1 LSRALRGELAWW
13 LVVQL
18 NRSSSPKRQSLSASQ
33 HRPPPTATMPARP
46 HSHRLGLT
54 PRRWQFYV
62 AHHQGHFQGI
72 RHRTAVATPN
82 ISPSPPATMPSLR
95 RHRPPLRQLC
105 PASGNIAHHAGNE
118 LGQAWTPF
126 SSLGPSLPSIL
137 RRIPLAA
144 SHRIHHELPPPI
156 PGSFVEAV
164 VRRRITAS
172 YHSLRSR
179 VRSASVE
186 ELVTSDQALPDP
198 VLPDSELPDS
208 ESPLRCPVEGCNWVH
223 GMKGGKKSPEGSLC
237 HHIKYFA
244 FRGSTD
250 PKKAAVDKA
259 HRKVHDER
267 KEARSKS
274 HHLHLVHWP

>member
-1 LSRALRGELAWW
+1 
-13 LVVQL
+13 
-18 NRSSSPKRQSLSASQ
+18 
-33 HRPPPTATMPARP
+33 MPARP
-46 HSHRLGLT
+46 HSHGLGLT

-72 RHRTAVATPN
+72 RHRTAVATLN
-82 ISPSPPATMPSLR
+82 NSPSP
-95 RHRPPLRQLC
+95 RQLC
-105 PASGNIAHHAGNE
+105 PLYGDTAHPSGDTAHHAGNYALSPATPPTPLE

-137 RRIPLAA
+137 RRT
-144 SHRIHHELPPPI
+144 PP
-156 PGSFVEAV
+156 
-164 VRRRITAS
+164 RRITSHPPRTTTA
-172 YHSLRSR
+172 HSR
-179 VRSASVE
+179 VE

-259 HRKVHDER
+259 HRKDHDER